1 MLASPISVYG
11 YLIVL
16 IYILPMTNEVDC
28 SVLCPGALCMSS
40 SVNCLFKSL
49 TGFIL
54 GHLFHPYWAK
64 GLYVIFVDPWD
75 AFVNVFSDF
84 VSWPFHFCNCVI
96 WRIKV
101 WLVLKSKL
109 RGLVFKKMFPN
120 LWAIAFS
127 PKSFVVCLFI
137 YLYFEII
144 FLFSSGWPRPHP
156 LDSAF
161 RALALHVHSVT
172 DHRFRQSWFLHLD
185 LWVFGIGYGWG
196 SFPEYCFIAALHHL
210 LTDIF
215 PTVLTWKL

>member
-1 MLASPISVYG
+1 MLASPTSVYG

-16 IYILPMTNEVDC
+16 IYNLPVANEVDC

-120 LWAIAFS
+120 LWAIVFS

-137 YLYFEII
+137 YILRS
-144 FLFSSGWPRPHP
+144 FSS
-156 LDSAF
+156 
-161 RALALHVHSVT
+161 LAQGGLE
-172 DHRFRQSWFLHLD
+172 L
-185 LWVFGIGYGWG
+185 I
-196 SFPEYCFIAALHHL
+196 L
-210 LTDIF
+210 LTQ
-215 PTVLTWKL
+215 PSERWRYMCTLSLTTGSASPDSYI